1 MVGKI
6 FRVLFTRNAQRRR
19 QQVNDFEENL
29 NGKRYARKVQRTIDK
44 ESQKLKELPEAH
56 PIYED
61 HDSDYEVRYT
71 KALDYKILFRVLKK
85 VGEVIILTIRND
97 AENPDKIRN
106 EV

>member
-1 MVGKI
+1 MAGKI
-6 FRVLFTRNAQRRR
+6 FRVIFTWYAQRRR
-19 QQVNDFEENL
+19 QQINDFEENL
-29 NGKRYARKVQRTIDK
+29 NGKRYARKVQRTID
-44 ESQKLKELPEAH
+44 EASRKLEKLPEAH

-71 KALDYKILFRVLKK
+71 KALDYKILFRILKK

-97 AENPDKIRN
+97 AEYPDKIRD

>member
-6 FRVLFTRNAQRRR
+6 FRVIFTRYAQRRR
-19 QQVNDFEENL
+19 QQINDFEEKL
-29 NGKRYARKVQRTIDK
+29 NGKRYARKVQRAIDK
-44 ESQKLKELPEAH
+44 ESQKLEKLPEAH
-56 PIYED
+56 PTYED
-61 HDSDYEVRYT
+61 HDSDYEVKYT

-97 AENPDKIRN
+97 AEDPDKIKD